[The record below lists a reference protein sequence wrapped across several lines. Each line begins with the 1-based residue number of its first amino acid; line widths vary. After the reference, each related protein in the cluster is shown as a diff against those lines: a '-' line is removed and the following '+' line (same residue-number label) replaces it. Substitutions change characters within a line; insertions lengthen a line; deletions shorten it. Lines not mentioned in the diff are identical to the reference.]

1 MQQPLHPKTK
11 LASCTINNEPGVVIV
26 MIDEVG
32 EGKIAVM
39 PLFVAI
45 TPGMKIDFPGE
56 RELDGGGEGGPSDE
70 KESRSEAQRPKT
82 AQQEVTRP
90 APH

>member
-1 MQQPLHPKTK
+1 
-11 LASCTINNEPGVVIV
+11 
-26 MIDEVG
+26 
-32 EGKIAVM
+32 M

-45 TPGMKIDFPGE
+45 TPHMKIDFPGE
-56 RELDGGGEGGPSDE
+56 RESDGGGGGGPKDE
-70 KESRSEAQRPKT
+70 KEAHNTEAQRPTT

>member
-1 MQQPLHPKTK
+1 
-11 LASCTINNEPGVVIV
+11 
-26 MIDEVG
+26 
-32 EGKIAVM
+32 M